1 MEGGEAGG
9 RGGTTENDRQ
19 CVRAVHGK
27 TKRNVFGNGMV
38 GLLAFCPAGRC
49 QNAHTSTRTASPAA
63 AVTDERTK
71 TLRDSQHTQTPRADQ
86 QILIYGVFVLT
97 AIHSRA

>member
-27 TKRNVFGNGMV
+27 TKRNVFGMV

-49 QNAHTSTRTASPAA
+49 QNAHTSTRTPSPAA

-86 QILIYGVFVLT
+86 QIFIYGVFVLT